1 MTQLTLRDAATA
13 ETLKQ
18 EGLASVAVNADNF
31 LRIMRA
37 TARRIS
43 EESGFVKVEIQE
55 DNPAHE
61 VADPEPP
68 GRSIP
73 GFTIEDCGEIIGDEI
88 ERVVRWKS
96 NPEVSRLAGKPVRLR
111 FVMKDAD
118 LFSLRFRG

>member
-43 EESGFVKVEIQE
+43 EESGFVTVENLRI
-55 DNPAHE
+55 
-61 VADPEPP
+61 VAEKLGLEPHHCNAY
-68 GRSIP
+68 GAIFIGKHWR
-73 GFTIEDCGEIIGDEI
+73 IIGRKKSVIPSSHAREI
-88 ERVVRWKS
+88 KIWKWEPS
-96 NPEVSRLAGKPVRLR
+96 
-111 FVMKDAD
+111 
-118 LFSLRFRG
+118 